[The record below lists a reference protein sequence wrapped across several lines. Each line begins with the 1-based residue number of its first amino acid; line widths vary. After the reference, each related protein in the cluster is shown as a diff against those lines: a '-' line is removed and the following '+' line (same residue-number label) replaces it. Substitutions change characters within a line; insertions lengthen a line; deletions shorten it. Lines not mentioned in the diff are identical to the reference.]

1 MSALPAAPPSDGRS
15 ILVENV
21 SAYLRYRQL
30 YPALRPLFP
39 G

>member
-1 MSALPAAPPSDGRS
+1 VAKHTPADPVAS
-15 ILVENV
+15 VVMQE
-21 SAYLRYRQL
+21 AYLRYRQL